1 MTNTEAMHQHILS
14 AYHFAKQAHERCYY
28 DTDTQTPADKT
39 AALALT
45 ARSVSNYAAA
55 AALYLENQDD
65 EDTAIPKIL
74 KQFQRVTAEMRK
86 VYDDSKNNLTSYHI
100 ELDYLEDL
108 LHENGYC

>member
-45 ARSVSNYAAA
+45 AHSVSHYAAA
-55 AALYLENQDD
+55 AALYLSNRDD
-65 EDTAIPKIL
+65 EDTATSTKPTRITKACTKQL
-74 KQFQRVTAEMRK
+74 KT
-86 VYDDSKNNLTSYHI
+86 H
-100 ELDYLEDL
+100 
-108 LHENGYC
+108 H